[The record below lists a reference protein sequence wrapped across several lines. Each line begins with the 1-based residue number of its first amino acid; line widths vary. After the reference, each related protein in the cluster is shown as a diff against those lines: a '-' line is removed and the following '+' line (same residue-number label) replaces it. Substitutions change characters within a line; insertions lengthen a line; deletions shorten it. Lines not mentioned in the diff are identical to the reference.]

1 MTDTRRPKG
10 PAPPDP
16 GIIPGGIGDRAMRA
30 VLERGPIAEDPER
43 TKPSQEFWRRHF
55 RERQKRLA
63 RADQE
68 GVPLGRPPAAAREK
82 EFERKRA
89 RTTSTD
95 PQADRCK
102 QQRRADGTGATGK

>member
-1 MTDTRRPKG
+1 MSRRPKG
-10 PAPPDP
+10 PAPLDP
-16 GIIPGGIGDRAMRA
+16 GIIPGGIRDRAMRA

-43 TKPSQEFWRRHF
+43 TKASQEFWRRHF

-68 GVPLGRPPAAAREK
+68 GVPLGTAREK

-95 PQADRCK
+95 PQADSDRCK
-102 QQRRADGTGATGK
+102 QQRRADG